1 MRSNFS
7 RLLIFLIVA
16 VFLLP
21 DVANAR
27 RRRSTSSGM
36 AGSTF
41 SDTGPVT
48 GVIRKRSSVNR
59 TEYDYNWAARRDW
72 FKDEAK
78 QWIFPDKVRVKL
90 LLKDDLVEMSDQ
102 LVAKIDW
109 IYRHHSKTP
118 YESVARLQQD
128 GEDVFF
134 DLEGLEEGRVV
145 SLWVHL
151 YRPKTEEDSEKTAV
165 EELDGETLVRLGKI
179 HLPYH
184 GATGSDSNEEW
195 ETRARIISFAFSQ
208 WYVDHAYGGR
218 YCNYDCYSFYKTSVS
233 SEMKGFQLRSI
244 GRSTFRE
251 RSQEGMR
258 THGDFLIKSG
268 HYGMAVCYDEDTGRL
283 CTIEGNYGMNGP
295 HRINLAPHRSTGSW
309 HTIRHIEA
317 EPQPAEVEL
326 ANAELAESQSAEVKL
341 ANAELA
347 ESQSAEV
354 KLANAE
360 LEEPQPEEPQQ

>member
-1 MRSNFS
+1 MRSSFS
-7 RLLIFLIVA
+7 RLLIFSMIA
-16 VFLLP
+16 VFFLP
-21 DVANAR
+21 DMADAR
-27 RRRSTSSGM
+27 RRSRGRSYSSGT
-36 AGSTF
+36 ARPTF
-41 SDTGPVT
+41 SDKGPVT
-48 GVIRKRSSVNR
+48 GVIRKRRSVNR

-72 FKDEAK
+72 YQDEAK

-90 LLKDDLVEMSDQ
+90 LLKDDLVEISDQ
-102 LVAKIDW
+102 LVAKIEW

-145 SLWVHL
+145 SLTTYL
-151 YRPKTEEDSEKTAV
+151 YRSKTEEDSEEANV
-165 EELDGETLVRLGKI
+165 EQLDGKTLVRIGKI

-195 ETRARIISFAFSQ
+195 ETRARIVSFAFSQ

-218 YCNYDCYSFYKTSVS
+218 YCNYNCYSFYKTSVS
-233 SEMKGFQLRSI
+233 SEMKGFQLQRI

-251 RSQEGMR
+251 RSEEGMR
-258 THGDFLIKSG
+258 SHGDFLITSG

-283 CTIEGNYGMNGP
+283 CTIEGNYAMNGP

-326 ANAELAESQSAEVKL
+326 ASAELEESELAEVE
-341 ANAELA
+341 
-347 ESQSAEV
+347 
-354 KLANAE
+354 LANAE
-360 LEEPQPEEPQQ
+360 LEEPQPAEPQQ

>member
-1 MRSNFS
+1 MRFNFS
-7 RLLIFLIVA
+7 RLLIFLIIA

-36 AGSTF
+36 ARPTF

-90 LLKDDLVEMSDQ
+90 LLREDFVEISDQ
-102 LVAKIDW
+102 LVAKIEW
-109 IYRHHSKTP
+109 IYRHHSKTF

-128 GEDVFF
+128 GDDVFF

-151 YRPKTEEDSEKTAV
+151 YRPKTEENSEKTV
-165 EELDGETLVRLGKI
+165 IEELDGETLVRLGKI

-218 YCNYDCYSFYKTSVS
+218 YCNYNCYSFYKASAS
-233 SEMKGFQLRSI
+233 SEMEGFQLRNI
-244 GRSTFRE
+244 GRSTLKE

-258 THGDFLIKSG
+258 SHGDFLIKSG
-268 HYGMAVCYDEDTGRL
+268 HYGMAVCYDQDTGRL

-295 HRINLAPHRSTGSW
+295 RRINLAPNRSMGNW
-309 HTIRHIEA
+309 HTIRHLEA
-317 EPQPAEVEL
+317 IPKPAVAKLAEAQPGEVKSEEVKLANAELEEPRPAEVEL
-326 ANAELAESQSAEVKL
+326 ANAELAE
-341 ANAELA
+341 
-347 ESQSAEV
+347 
-354 KLANAE
+354 
-360 LEEPQPEEPQQ
+360 PQPEEPQQ